1 MSVGRYRPKVVE
13 LEAMQIVAGMTT
25 KADILEFCPKASVG
39 APALPDDEEGM
50 TSTDLR
56 WIVIPVFE
64 AHHEVSGTDW
74 IVKGVTG
81 QYFVRDNETFKE
93 TYEEIDNQ

>member
-1 MSVGRYRPKVVE
+1 MAKRYRPKLVE
-13 LEAMQIVAGMTT
+13 LEAMQIEEGKTT
-25 KADILEFCPKASVG
+25 KADIVEFCPRANVG

-56 WIVIPVFE
+56 WIVIPNHDELYDAFY
-64 AHHEVSGTDW
+64 TDW

-81 QYFVRDNETFKE
+81 EFFVREDDTFHE
-93 TYEEIDNQ
+93 TYEEIT